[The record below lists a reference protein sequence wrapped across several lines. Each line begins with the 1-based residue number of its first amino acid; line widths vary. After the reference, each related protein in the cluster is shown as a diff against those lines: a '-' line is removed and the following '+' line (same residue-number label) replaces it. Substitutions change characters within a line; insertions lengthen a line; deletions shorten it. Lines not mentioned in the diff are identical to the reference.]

1 MIRRQE
7 GITRRKTIQGVL
19 PASKW
24 YLLSIQVIIIRT
36 VQALP
41 QSSVMLLLPMAA
53 AAAAAATEG
62 AREVAVALTT
72 RRTMVRTMPA
82 ETIEMAGVAKAVA
95 VVVINRLQQIAIV
108 AARTVMWI
116 AAAVSVAASRLSKDR
131 TDSNR
136 SPLFRRAAA
145 QAIGPVT
152 TTTMAIVHNW
162 SDSSGPNLN
171 CNRLSNCNSSINNS
185 NNIYRSSNNNI
196 K

>member
-7 GITRRKTIQGVL
+7 GLTRRKTIQGVL

-36 VQALP
+36 VQAIP

-53 AAAAAATEG
+53 AAAATEG
-62 AREVAVALTT
+62 VREVAVALTT

>member
-7 GITRRKTIQGVL
+7 GLTRRKTIQGVL

-36 VQALP
+36 VQAIP

-53 AAAAAATEG
+53 AAAATEG
-62 AREVAVALTT
+62 VREVAVALTT

-116 AAAVSVAASRLSKDR
+116 AAAVSVAAVATLV
-131 TDSNR
+131 
-136 SPLFRRAAA
+136 
-145 QAIGPVT
+145 VT
-152 TTTMAIVHNW
+152 TSMYSVSRCGATLHPHLASASRSWAEKQIWM
-162 SDSSGPNLN
+162 GQMYP
-171 CNRLSNCNSSINNS
+171 
-185 NNIYRSSNNNI
+185 YRAR
-196 K
+196 

>member
-1 MIRRQE
+1 MIRRQVV
-7 GITRRKTIQGVL
+7 GLTRLKTIRGAL
-19 PASKW
+19 LASKW
-24 YLLSIQVIIIRT
+24 YLLSVQLIIIRT

-53 AAAAAATEG
+53 AAAATEG
-62 AREVAVALTT
+62 VREVAVALTT

>member
-1 MIRRQE
+1 MIRRQV
-7 GITRRKTIQGVL
+7 GLTRRKTIRGAL
-19 PASKW
+19 PASKC
-24 YLLSIQVIIIRT
+24 YLLSIQLIIIRT

-53 AAAAAATEG
+53 AATEG
-62 AREVAVALTT
+62 VREVAVALTT
-72 RRTMVRTMPA
+72 RRAMARSMPA
-82 ETIEMAGVAKAVA
+82 ETIEIAGVAKAVA

-116 AAAVSVAASRLSKDR
+116 AAAVSVAASRLSKDK

-136 SPLFRRAAA
+136 SPLFRRATA
-145 QAIGPVT
+145 QAIGPVI

-162 SDSSGPNLN
+162 SNSSGPNLN
-171 CNRLSNCNSSINNS
+171 CNRLSNCNSSINNNN

>member
-1 MIRRQE
+1 MIRRQV
-7 GITRRKTIQGVL
+7 GLTRRKTIRGAL
-19 PASKW
+19 PASKC
-24 YLLSIQVIIIRT
+24 YLLSIQLIIIRT

-62 AREVAVALTT
+62 VREVAVALTT
-72 RRTMVRTMPA
+72 RRAMVRTMPA
-82 ETIEMAGVAKAVA
+82 EIIEIAGVAKAVA

-116 AAAVSVAASRLSKDR
+116 AAAVSVAASRLSKDKI
-131 TDSNR
+131 DSNR
-136 SPLFRRAAA
+136 SPLFRRATA
-145 QAIGPVT
+145 QAIGPVI

-162 SDSSGPNLN
+162 SNSSGPNLN
-171 CNRLSNCNSSINNS
+171 CNRLSNCNSSINN
-185 NNIYRSSNNNI
+185 NNIYKSSNNNI

>member
-7 GITRRKTIQGVL
+7 GLTRRKTIQGVL

-24 YLLSIQVIIIRT
+24 YLLSIQLIIIRT

-53 AAAAAATEG
+53 AAAATEG
-62 AREVAVALTT
+62 VREVAVALTT